1 VNEEIMAQFAQIQ
14 RYAAGLQ
21 GLLAEAQAMAPGR
34 SQGAD
39 RSGAVHVTIGPD
51 GLPSSFRV
59 APDWKRKLQAETFGS
74 AVLEACQAATGERL
88 SAWTNA
94 LADDGWQDKVERLK
108 GDPTDPAPPIQ
119 EPAPIPPALRKAVEQ
134 ARPRPADQLAEEV
147 LGALDNV
154 EQFTP
159 PSASGSGSA
168 ARGKLTVTINPTG
181 LTSCTA
187 DPEWVSKLTAARLM
201 NELDTALAAA
211 RADLQAHSQR
221 AKPAAGMDR
230 LIAETLSL
238 LKDPRRLADF

>member
-39 RSGAVHVTIGPD
+39 RNGAVHVTIGPD

-59 APDWKRKLQAETFGS
+59 APDWKRKIEADTFGS
-74 AVLEACQAATGERL
+74 AVLEACQAAIGDRL
-88 SAWTNA
+88 SVWTHA
-94 LADDGWQDKVERLK
+94 LADDGWQDRVERLK
-108 GDPTDPAPPIQ
+108 GGAADPAPPSQ
-119 EPAPIPPALRKAVEQ
+119 APARIPPALRNAVQ
-134 ARPRPADQLAEEV
+134 RARPRPADQLAEEV

-159 PSASGSGSA
+159 SSASGSGSA
-168 ARGKLTVTINPTG
+168 AGGKLTVTINTTG

-187 DPEWVSKLTAARLM
+187 DHKWVSRQTAALLM
-201 NELDTALAAA
+201 NELGAALAAA
-211 RADLQAHSQR
+211 RADLQTQSQR
-221 AKPAAGMDR
+221 TEPATEMDR
-230 LIAETLSL
+230 LIAESLSL
-238 LKDPRRLADF
+238 LNDPSRLADS